1 MTFRALRF
9 NLTACTVEATQAEAK
24 ARPLVSQ
31 RSRVSQPRVVDPGEG
46 SPRGF
51 GGSTEETYIY
61 VVSPVGYHS

>member
-9 NLTACTVEATQAEAK
+9 MLPDCTVRATQTEAK
-24 ARPLVSQ
+24 ARSLVSQ
-31 RSRVSQPRVVDPGEG
+31 RSHVSQPRVVDPGEG
-46 SPRGF
+46 CPRGF